1 MRQAFPGPRP
11 SLRRAAG
18 VLAALAVAAVFLTA
32 QIKIPPSPDRWVTD
46 KAGFLPPATVGDL
59 DRQLQLLESA
69 SIGQFLI
76 YIDRT
81 TGNVPIED
89 FAVQAF
95 EAWKP
100 GRKGLDN
107 GLILFIMVQDRKIRI
122 EVGYGLEDRM
132 TDAQSSRIINDILLP
147 RIQAGDPDGAVR
159 GAVAAIKAVVGG
171 SNVEA
176 STPGRAASGRRLS
189 SGEVILLVIGALVF
203 LIILI
208 TNPSLALWLLF
219 NLLSG
224 GRGGGGGGG
233 GGFSGGGG
241 RSGGGGAS
249 GGW

>member
-1 MRQAFPGPRP
+1 MPRR
-11 SLRRAAG
+11 SVRRAAG
-18 VLAALAVAAVFLTA
+18 VLAALAVSAVFLTA
-32 QIKIPPSPDRWVTD
+32 QVKIPPSPDRWVTD
-46 KAGFLPPATVGDL
+46 KAGFLPPATVLYL
-59 DRQLQLLESA
+59 DRQLELLESA
-69 SIGQFLI
+69 SVGQFLI

-81 TGNVPIED
+81 TGNVPLED
-89 FAVQAF
+89 FAVRAF

-100 GRKGLDN
+100 GRKGLDS
-107 GLILFIMVQDRKIRI
+107 GLILFIMVEDRKIRI

-159 GAVAAIKAVVGG
+159 EAVAAIKAVVGG
-171 SNVEA
+171 SNAEV
-176 STPGRAASGRRLS
+176 SSPRASGRRMS

-208 TNPSLALWLLF
+208 THPSLALWLLF

-224 GRGGGGGGG
+224 GRGGGGGGSRG